1 MVIAADP
8 VCRNCGKTMRSVAE
22 IAPAANGPGLRAFR
36 CERCGI
42 SGNVLTHQSTST
54 PQREYTD
61 RKDRV
66 SDFA

>member
-1 MVIAADP
+1 MVIEADP
-8 VCRNCGKTMRSVAE
+8 VCRNCGKTMRRVAE
-22 IAPAANGPGLRAFR
+22 IAPAANSLGLRAFR

-42 SGNVLTHQSTST
+42 SGSVLTHQSTSIWRR
-54 PQREYTD
+54 QYTD